1 MVVDPLFDRRHS
13 LRRRLKHAMFLF
25 LRILI
30 LPTARV
36 LFRFKTIGTKNIPRQ
51 GGAVIVAN
59 HLHNADPILIY
70 IATTRPIFFMTKADV
85 WKYPIP
91 RWAAAHAGAF
101 PVRRDRVDRDAIRTA
116 GANLAEGFLVGVFPE
131 GTRSTTGGMTEP
143 EPGASLIAVHNR
155 APVIPCA
162 VIGASDLPF
171 NGSKQ
176 QPRQRLYP
184 KVSVSFGEPFW
195 LETHTPDGGRY
206 SRADLTDAMMIEI
219 ARLLPPALRG
229 IYAERSACSHPAV
242 SRENIQFTGL
252 PGGGT

>member
-1 MVVDPLFDRRHS
+1 MVVDPLFERRHS
-13 LRRRLKHAMFLF
+13 FRRRWKHAIFLV
-25 LRILI
+25 LRVFI
-30 LPTARV
+30 LPLARV
-36 LFRFKTIGTKNIPRQ
+36 LFRLKTVGTDNIPRR
-51 GGAVIVAN
+51 GGAVIVSN
-59 HLHNADPILIY
+59 HIHNADPILIY

-91 RWAAAHAGAF
+91 RWVAAHAGAF

-131 GTRSTTGGMTEP
+131 GTRSTTGGVIDP
-143 EPGASLIAVHNR
+143 EPGASLIAVHNQ

-176 QPRQRLYP
+176 QPRRRLYP
-184 KVSVSFGEPFW
+184 KVSVRFGEPFR

-206 SRADLTDAMMIEI
+206 SRAELTDAMMIEVV
-219 ARLLPPALRG
+219 RLLPPAMRG
-229 IYAERSACSHPAV
+229 IYAERAACSHPAV
-242 SRENIQFTGL
+242 RRDGITFTGL
-252 PGGGT
+252 PNA